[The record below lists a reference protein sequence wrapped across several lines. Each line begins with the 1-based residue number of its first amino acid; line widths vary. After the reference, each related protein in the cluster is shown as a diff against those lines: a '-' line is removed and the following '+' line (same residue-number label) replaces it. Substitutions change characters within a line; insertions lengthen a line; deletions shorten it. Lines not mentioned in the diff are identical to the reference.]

1 MTTKIAK
8 SVFEKVEPFIV
19 AKARK
24 KFIQDNLP
32 YLYTRDCEL
41 AAKAVIKMLSDEKHF
56 EYVRTETLLEDMIAN
71 TLEREY
77 KYICRAEKLGYTNA
91 MGYDVLDTTQYV
103 YVEAKDY
110 QVSQRGGDNAKL
122 SAMISGLSNKFCSV
136 VALVID
142 PYRIEDEHYK
152 LYFIPPEAIP
162 SDSTD
167 CIDIPHH
174 KLICHENVVV
184 YEQLERPG
192 GAFADYRIQSLN
204 DLQHHSLRLK
214 SINIK
219 KLARVIRDLE
229 TANNTSASQQ
239 RELEHL
245 LALFKNCIST
255 GNRKIKSKKKFP
267 YDHKDEMYTISETNT
282 DRIFFDGNRIITT
295 QAQE

>member
-1 MTTKIAK
+1 MTKIAK

-24 KFIQDNLP
+24 KFIQDNMP
-32 YLYTRDCEL
+32 YLYTRDCEVS
-41 AAKAVIKMLSDEKHF
+41 AKAVIKMLSDEKNF

-71 TLEREY
+71 TLERDY
-77 KYICRAEKLGYTNA
+77 KYISRAEKLGYTNA
-91 MGYDVLDTTQYV
+91 MGYDVLDTSQFV
-103 YVEAKDY
+103 YIEAKDY
-110 QVSQRGGDNAKL
+110 QVTQRGGVENAKL
-122 SAMISGLSNKFCSV
+122 SAMVSGLYNKFCSV

-162 SDSTD
+162 SDITD

-204 DLQHHSLRLK
+204 DLFAHSARLR
-214 SINIK
+214 SVNVK

-229 TANNTSASQQ
+229 AANNTSASQQ
-239 RELEHL
+239 KELEHL
-245 LALFKNCIST
+245 QALFKNCIST
-255 GNRKIKSKKKFP
+255 GNKKIKSKKKYP
-267 YDHKDEMYTISETNT
+267 YDYKDDIYTISETNSE
-282 DRIFFDGNRIITT
+282 RIFFDGSRIVTT
-295 QAQE
+295 YAQE